1 VPCEKGSF
9 TWACFAKGTHWA
21 LPLSHTMRLPGSRHA
36 FAFGR
41 RTLRPPRPACLLP
54 SAVPRPW
61 VEERQRRIG
70 EPLSMTNTPK
80 RPTRHHLWC
89 SDRADMCLHPACGTR
104 IGPYV
109 TAKSAQ
115 SGSDPSLPFA
125 PHGCSSYV
133 RSTHAAAPA
142 MLRSRRQVFEPHS
155 YRGHQPMPTRV

>member
-1 VPCEKGSF
+1 MHQRSHSCSCVVGCSGARHERRLGLRAMRSLSAAA
-9 TWACFAKGTHWA
+9 ACH
-21 LPLSHTMRLPGSRHA
+21 L
-36 FAFGR
+36 
-41 RTLRPPRPACLLP
+41 RPACLLP

-133 RSTHAAAPA
+133 RSTHAAASA
-142 MLRSRRQVFEPHS
+142 MLRSRRQAPEPPLC
-155 YRGHQPMPTRV
+155 RGHQPMPNHA